1 MILKNPTWQTLIP
14 GLPDYVPLDSNQA
27 ESLLGKVQLNGVVY
41 QVCFEDQLSNFYL
54 IKEWQSGKKY
64 FVKCFQEEHFEHYQ
78 QAEHLARWLQ
88 IQGVNTNSALS
99 SDLKSYYLYPFL
111 DGDRLNSSIVALK
124 KLGGSLA
131 KMHMALRNYPL
142 QESIIAKTDN
152 RIWKLNEIREQ
163 IAKGAIKIGPFP
175 DYVRNLALNSELNFT
190 QGADFQAIHGDL
202 HPGNMLM
209 VDGDVYFFD
218 FEDALHSY
226 LPLIYELALILERM
240 VFIRYES
247 IDYILELGKHF
258 MVAYLENGGAYSYQ
272 ETDRFALSTIA
283 LRSLCVLTL
292 CEMEGNIIYEQE
304 WRKFYTLSE
313 LAKKLQTT
321 FNKILQV

>member
-124 KLGGSLA
+124 NWVVLLLKCIWHSEIIHCKRVLSL
-131 KMHMALRNYPL
+131 K
-142 QESIIAKTDN
+142 
-152 RIWKLNEIREQ
+152 Q
-163 IAKGAIKIGPFP
+163 ITE
-175 DYVRNLALNSELNFT
+175 Y
-190 QGADFQAIHGDL
+190 
-202 HPGNMLM
+202 GN
-209 VDGDVYFFD
+209 
-218 FEDALHSY
+218 
-226 LPLIYELALILERM
+226 
-240 VFIRYES
+240 
-247 IDYILELGKHF
+247 
-258 MVAYLENGGAYSYQ
+258 
-272 ETDRFALSTIA
+272 
-283 LRSLCVLTL
+283 
-292 CEMEGNIIYEQE
+292 
-304 WRKFYTLSE
+304 
-313 LAKKLQTT
+313 
-321 FNKILQV
+321 

>member
-78 QAEHLARWLQ
+78 QAEHLAQWLQ

-111 DGDRLNSSIVALK
+111 DGDRLNSSIVVLK

-209 VDGDVYFFD
+209 VDGDIYFFD

-258 MVAYLENGGAYSYQ
+258 MVAYLENGGSYSYQ
-272 ETDRFALSTIA
+272 ETDRFALSAIA